1 MEITLNYALGRVWCV
16 SLDTNDLA
24 VGFDEDFIVIKV
36 RIRQFPNIMDY
47 TLANSAE
54 TSPHF
59 EDVSSEGGCII
70 C

>member
-36 RIRQFPNIMDY
+36 HIRQFPNIMD
-47 TLANSAE
+47 
-54 TSPHF
+54 
-59 EDVSSEGGCII
+59 IR
-70 C
+70 